1 MLSRS
6 KLLLVCGFTA
16 LVAGGCKTT
25 QSAHSAVKELN
36 VSEAV
41 TAHKTGAVFVD
52 ANGEDFRKAN
62 GKVPGAI
69 LLDNYRTYDLKVLPE
84 SKETPLVFY
93 CSNKR

>member
-25 QSAHSAVKELN
+25 HPAVKELN
-36 VSEAV
+36 VSESVA
-41 TAHKTGAVFVD
+41 AHKTGAVFVD
-52 ANGEDFRKAN
+52 ANGEDFRKTN

-69 LLDNYRTYDLKVLPE
+69 LLDNYRTYDVKALLPE
-84 SKETPLVFY
+84 GKETPLVFY